1 MNQKCKKSNTNFI
14 SVEPQICSLSF
25 EHRILMQHRG
35 EIVAAT
41 VAKSGVKLSQLHRAL
56 GISRPTLYR
65 RFEDPNLDF
74 DFIKR
79 VGQLIYHDFA
89 QDFREL
95 AAPGPTL
102 AAEPAAGYQLDSL
115 DDCKNK
121 LLHVYSLYTELQEK
135 YNALLSE
142 RAQ

>member
-1 MNQKCKKSNTNFI
+1 
-14 SVEPQICSLSF
+14 
-25 EHRILMQHRG
+25 MQHRG

-89 QDFREL
+89 QEFREL
-95 AAPGPTL
+95 AAPGLTL
-102 AAEPAAGYQLDSL
+102 AAEPAASYQLDSL